1 MPKADWVYS
10 LANDARGIAR
20 TLAPGVETRIFV
32 GDNVMLSVVRMAP
45 NAVGQVH
52 SHPNEQW
59 GVLLEGSATRIQG
72 GEEIAVDAGEF
83 WHTPGGVPHGIR
95 GFFNCQSICRGQRPA
110 RAVLAQADNDIE
122 AAVLQIE
129 CVRAALAAVAENS
142 DLLFL
147 QARDIDVGV

>member
-20 TLAPGVETRIFV
+20 TLGEGIETRIFV
-32 GDNVMLSVVRMAP
+32 GEHVMLSVVRLAP

-72 GEEIAVDAGEF
+72 DEEVAVGTGEF

-95 GFFNCQSICRGQRPA
+95 AGASGAVVLDIFSPPRDEYRKSGSGF
-110 RAVLAQADNDIE
+110 
-122 AAVLQIE
+122 
-129 CVRAALAAVAENS
+129 
-142 DLLFL
+142 
-147 QARDIDVGV
+147 GVQ

>member
-20 TLAPGVETRIFV
+20 ALGEGIETRIFV
-32 GDNVMLSVVRMAP
+32 GDNVMLSVVRLAP
-45 NAVGQVH
+45 NAVGRVH

-72 GEEIAVDAGEF
+72 DEEVAVGTGEF

-95 GFFNCQSICRGQRPA
+95 AGAGGAVVLDIFSPPRDEYRKGGSGF
-110 RAVLAQADNDIE
+110 
-122 AAVLQIE
+122 
-129 CVRAALAAVAENS
+129 
-142 DLLFL
+142 
-147 QARDIDVGV
+147 GVQ

>member
-20 TLAPGVETRIFV
+20 TLGEGIETRIFV
-32 GDNVMLSVVRMAP
+32 GEHVMLSVVRLAP

-72 GEEIAVDAGEF
+72 GEEVAVVAGEF
-83 WHTPGGVPHGIR
+83 WHSPGGVPHGIR
-95 GFFNCQSICRGQRPA
+95 AGTSGAVVLDIFSPPRDEYRKGGSGF
-110 RAVLAQADNDIE
+110 
-122 AAVLQIE
+122 
-129 CVRAALAAVAENS
+129 
-142 DLLFL
+142 
-147 QARDIDVGV
+147 GVQ

>member
-10 LANDARGIAR
+10 LANDARGIER
-20 TLAPGVETRIFV
+20 TLAEGIETRIFV

-59 GVLLEGSATRIQG
+59 GVLLEGSAIRIQG
-72 GEEIAVDAGEF
+72 REEIEVSAGEF

-95 GFFNCQSICRGQRPA
+95 VGGA
-110 RAVLAQADNDIE
+110 GALVLDIF
-122 AAVLQIE
+122 
-129 CVRAALAAVAENS
+129 S
-142 DLLFL
+142 PP
-147 QARDIDVGV
+147 RDEYRKAGSGYGLKS